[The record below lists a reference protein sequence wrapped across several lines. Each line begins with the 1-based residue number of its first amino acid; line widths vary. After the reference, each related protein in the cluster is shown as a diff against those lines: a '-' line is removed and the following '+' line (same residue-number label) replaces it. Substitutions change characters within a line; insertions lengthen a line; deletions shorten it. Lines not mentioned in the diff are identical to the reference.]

1 MLHVP
6 KSKHLALPLL
16 CPVLHLWTFLVSKIF
31 SKATL
36 GAKGSARTG
45 DPALSLPFLSAVS
58 WFFELPCLS
67 CLCLCRMVPVPAG
80 SAPYLPMPKERLLLL
95 GGAGTLIVP
104 LIPGLP
110 EHWNRA
116 LALPTS

>member
-1 MLHVP
+1 
-6 KSKHLALPLL
+6 
-16 CPVLHLWTFLVSKIF
+16 
-31 SKATL
+31 
-36 GAKGSARTG
+36 
-45 DPALSLPFLSAVS
+45 
-58 WFFELPCLS
+58 
-67 CLCLCRMVPVPAG
+67 MVPVPAG